1 MALLRPPRAPAVL
14 LLGLVAWVSAT
25 SAASAAPSAS
35 SVTPDSE
42 RDVKAAFLYNF
53 AKFVEWPPEV
63 FANATSPMVLCVLDD
78 EPLGASLRATV
89 KGETLNNRRFE
100 VRLLRDPF
108 GAQTC
113 HILFVGPAE
122 KGRLP
127 EILAALRGTGV
138 LTVGGGSDFLG
149 RGGMIRLFLEQHR
162 VRFDI
167 NLDAAEQSHLKLSSK
182 LLRLARA
189 VNPQRQEG

>member
-1 MALLRPPRAPAVL
+1 MALLRRPGAPVFL
-14 LLGLVAWVSAT
+14 LLGLFAWAPVVF
-25 SAASAAPSAS
+25 AAPSAS
-35 SVTPDSE
+35 SVAPDSE

-53 AKFVEWPPEV
+53 AKFVEWPPET
-63 FANATSPMVLCVLDD
+63 FADAASPMVLCVLDD

-89 KGETLNNRRFE
+89 KGEKLNERRLV
-100 VRLLRDPF
+100 VRLLRDPQATQ
-108 GAQTC
+108 GC
-113 HILFVGPAE
+113 HVLFVGAE

-127 EILAALRGTGV
+127 EILASLRGAGV
-138 LTVGGGSDFLG
+138 LTVGGAGDFLD
-149 RGGMIRLFLEQHR
+149 RGGMIRLFLEQNR

-189 VNPQRQEG
+189 INPQRQEG

>member
-1 MALLRPPRAPAVL
+1 VAGL
-14 LLGLVAWVSAT
+14 LLAAAVCVP
-25 SAASAAPSAS
+25 ASAAPSAS

-53 AKFVEWPPEV
+53 AKFVEWPPGA
-63 FANATSPMVLCVLDD
+63 FADAASPMVLCVLDD
-78 EPLGASLRATV
+78 EALGASLRTTV
-89 KGETLNNRRFE
+89 KGETLNNHRLM
-100 VRLLRDPF
+100 VRLLRDPQATQ
-108 GAQTC
+108 GC
-113 HILFVGPAE
+113 HVLFVGPE

-127 EILAALRGTGV
+127 EILAPLRGSGV
-138 LTVGGGSDFLG
+138 LTVGGAADFLD
-149 RGGMIRLFLEQHR
+149 RGGMIRLFLEQNR

-167 NLDAAEQSHLKLSSK
+167 NLDAAEHSHLKLSSK